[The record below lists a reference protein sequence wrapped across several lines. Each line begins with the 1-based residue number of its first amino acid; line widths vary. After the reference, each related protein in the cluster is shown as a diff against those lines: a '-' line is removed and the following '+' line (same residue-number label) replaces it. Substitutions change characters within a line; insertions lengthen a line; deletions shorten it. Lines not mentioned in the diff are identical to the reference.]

1 MNGSEQTP
9 DHAAS
14 APVGR
19 ATTLPSWLDARTIA
33 MLTTM
38 VTIGLALGA
47 MVQTTHARLANE
59 IAELRQDGR
68 EDFERNRTGM
78 AGLRDELK
86 ADMDSLRNEL
96 KADMDSLR
104 DELKADMDSLRNE
117 LGTDID
123 KLDVRLRA
131 VEVDVGAI
139 REGLN
144 SVKIDVAAIRE
155 RLSSVEIDVATIR
168 GTVAGDAHLGSTG
181 TP

>member
-1 MNGSEQTP
+1 MSGPEQTP
-9 DHAAS
+9 NQVTSAS
-14 APVGR
+14 VRR
-19 ATTLPSWLDARTIA
+19 AMTLPSWLDARTIA

-38 VTIGLALGA
+38 VTIALTLGA
-47 MVQTTHARLANE
+47 MVQTGHSRLANE
-59 IAELRQDGR
+59 IAVLREDGR
-68 EDFERNRTGM
+68 ED
-78 AGLRDELK
+78 LRGIRSELK
-86 ADMDSLRNEL
+86 ADIADLRSEL
-96 KADMDSLR
+96 KADIADLR
-104 DELKADMDSLRNE
+104 SEFKDLRNE

-123 KLDVRLRA
+123 KLDARLRT

-168 GTVAGDAHLGSTG
+168 GTVAGDARLGSAE